1 MRKAFQAAVTALTC
15 LLLFLVCFP
24 AMVLWP
30 TRKNRLRWAV
40 RFSRWWSRA
49 ILWSGGVEL
58 EVTGRE
64 HLATCPAVFTFN
76 HSSTLD
82 FVANAALAP
91 EHALVF
97 GKAELSRVPIVG
109 WIWWLS
115 GHPMIRRGARDQWQT
130 VLDGVAARLAT
141 GEHTTI
147 VSPEGTRNRQGG
159 LLPFKKGPVHL
170 AIQGR
175 CPIVP
180 WVLENC
186 PERLGRG
193 GLTAGPLRVRILPP
207 IPTDGWREE
216 TIDAHVEAL
225 RGVYLRALGLE
236 EPAPAPAAP
245 APGAAPAAPVRIR
258 PPVA

>member
-1 MRKAFQAAVTALTC
+1 MRKAFQATVTALTC
-15 LLLFLVCFP
+15 LVLFFVCFP

-30 TRKNRLRWAV
+30 TRRNRLRWAV

-49 ILWSGGVEL
+49 ILWSGGVTL

-64 HLATCPAVFTFN
+64 HTATCPAVFTFN

-97 GKAELSRVPIVG
+97 GKAELSRMPFVG

-115 GHPMIRRGARDQWQT
+115 GHPMIRRSARDQWQA
-130 VLDGVAARLAT
+130 VYDGVAARLAT

-147 VSPEGTRNRQGG
+147 VAPEGTRNREGG

-186 PERLGRG
+186 PERLGPR
-193 GLTAGPLRVRILPP
+193 GLTPGPLRVRILPP

-225 RGVYLRALGLE
+225 RDVYLRALGLTE
-236 EPAPAPAAP
+236 APARPEPAAPAAP
-245 APGAAPAAPVRIR
+245 APVAARIR